1 MLFAIL
7 GVDVCVCVCVCVRV
21 CVRVCKNFITTDVI
35 HVTCEN
41 LTNVIH
47 FTFENSKDAYE

>member
-21 CVRVCKNFITTDVI
+21 CVRVCKKFITTDVI
-35 HVTCEN
+35 HVTYEN